1 MRSVAFKLEFS
12 TANAAFQDGEFEMES
27 HYIVLGV
34 AEAIREGRRSGK
46 VRDTNGNT
54 VGEWELT
61 EEDK

>member
-1 MRSVAFKLEFS
+1 MAFKLEFS
-12 TANAAFQDGEFEMES
+12 TSNAAFEDNLEMES

-54 VGEWELT
+54 VGEWSLT
-61 EEDK
+61 SEDED

>member
-1 MRSVAFKLEFS
+1 MAFKLEFS
-12 TANAAFQDGEFEMES
+12 TANAAFEDNLEMES

-54 VGEWELT
+54 VGEWSLT
-61 EEDK
+61 SEDED